1 MLRHDMWKGEV
12 PEGMTV
18 PEEIV
23 EMKAGPLTEKYRA
36 EKRARRGRRKPRGEG
51 RRKRKETSNNKRK
64 ND

>member
-1 MLRHDMWKGEV
+1 MLRHDMWRGEV

-23 EMKAGPLTEKYRA
+23 EMKPGTIDKSIHQ

-51 RRKRKETSNNKRK
+51 RRKRKQS
-64 ND
+64 